1 MSYTVTVERRAEKF
15 LRALTDKRLYARLRE
30 AIDGLAED
38 QHPPGSVKLQ
48 GEGELY
54 RVRVGDYRIVYQI
67 QNAVPVVLVVQ
78 IGHRRE
84 IYRQ

>member
-1 MSYTVTVERRAEKF
+1 MPYTVSIKPRAEKY
-15 LRALTDKRLYARLRE
+15 LAAIRDVRLSLRLRE
-30 AIDGLAED
+30 AIDALAEN
-38 QHPPGSVKLQ
+38 PRAPGNVKLQ

-67 QNAVPVVLVVQ
+67 QDAVLVVLVVQ